1 MWGKGCVGELG
12 FLLVRRGVLFIGM
25 VFLIWVRE
33 SICFFE
39 SCNLCFLGIEY
50 KEFFLELK

>member
-1 MWGKGCVGELG
+1 MWGKGCVRELG